1 MGATELLDQL
11 CQRAQFIETRIV
23 ALRTT
28 EETQPLDPY
37 TAGSFREL
45 TSEHAF
51 LIDLIDQL
59 TQEGTQSHAD

>member
-1 MGATELLDQL
+1 MAATELLDQL
-11 CQRAQFIETRIV
+11 HQRAQLIETRIV
-23 ALRTT
+23 ALRTI

-51 LIDLIDQL
+51 LTDLIHQVEEGIQL
-59 TQEGTQSHAD
+59 S